1 MPLRTT
7 AGRVSGVWCVG
18 GNDENAYVG
27 ERLFLGDPRQRRS
40 QGERPVHPRL
50 DNGLECQDGVFTPAH
65 LSPRRF
71 DDGSPKEGHW
81 NDTLGLDRLA
91 DLLPRADLKGSKDQD
106 DQHG

>member
-1 MPLRTT
+1 VVC
-7 AGRVSGVWCVG
+7 GVG
-18 GNDENAYVG
+18 GHDENAYVG

-91 DLLPRADLKGSKDQD
+91 DLLPRADLKESKDQD
-106 DQHG
+106 DQLG